1 MNSNVNTNRLLNDS
15 YTLNTKVEQYRKALS
30 KSYTNYGIDPSKYY
44 TENINKKSQS
54 IFNSGESQFCPN
66 WNINSLGSLSK
77 EFVEMSNKPEDVYN
91 SENKLNS
98 NKDNM
103 LINVNDNS
111 MSSKS
116 QKYMIANLK
125 QSYDNHINDLYNNFK
140 TCLSKLEEIGS
151 MYSSNIHSGINTNSS
166 NNISNSSKQDCINTN
181 LIKQVINEN
190 LFYERENQI
199 ANFIDEISHLKAI
212 KTKEEE
218 DFKRKVT
225 KEKESMKLEY
235 EKSIQ
240 NQDKINEQLKTE
252 NCQLKDNI
260 KHLEEEATKLTDENE
275 TFRNEIERLKK
286 VINVMEIDLNEA
298 DRNLMEKTNEAEEI
312 KEQFQDLQ
320 KKFYDTNIENRKV
333 LEENKS
339 LQGLLENNETEKNE
353 IMDRLNNISMN
364 EYNSYISDIK
374 GDHTI
379 SNYAGGNN
387 KIINDLRLE
396 KEQLNDE
403 LTTMAEKYEDS
414 QRNFNNFVKSVQD
427 KENCLKGDWIK
438 KLNKHKEEYENIIV
452 NLKKKQMKE
461 IEQINT
467 EHSIKLEE
475 KEKLIAEL
483 KKSVAILKTYEKNY
497 IKITDHENQLKKALT
512 EQKNKL
518 QL

>member
-1 MNSNVNTNRLLNDS
+1 MSTS
-15 YTLNTKVEQYRKALS
+15 
-30 KSYTNYGIDPSKYY
+30 
-44 TENINKKSQS
+44 
-54 IFNSGESQFCPN
+54 SGRYAVPPE
-66 WNINSLGSLSK
+66 ILK
-77 EFVEMSNKPEDVYN
+77 HKPR
-91 SENKLNS
+91 
-98 NKDNM
+98 
-103 LINVNDNS
+103 
-111 MSSKS
+111 
-116 QKYMIANLK
+116 
-125 QSYDNHINDLYNNFK
+125 
-140 TCLSKLEEIGS
+140 GS
-151 MYSSNIHSGINTNSS
+151 MVKKIHGGYY
-166 NNISNSSKQDCINTN
+166 
-181 LIKQVINEN
+181 VYAMEN
-190 LFYERENQI
+190 VKNPVTGKWQT
-199 ANFIDEISHLKAI
+199 
-212 KTKEEE
+212 KTKEILGKITVENGYIPNE
-218 DFKRKVT
+218 DRGYTV
-225 KEKESMKLEY
+225 LEY
-235 EKSIQ
+235 GAY
-240 NQDKINEQLKTE
+240 
-252 NCQLKDNI
+252 
-260 KHLEEEATKLTDENE
+260 HLAEECTD
-275 TFRNEIERLKK
+275 
-286 VINVMEIDLNEA
+286 
-298 DRNLMEKTNEAEEI
+298 EI

-475 KEKLIAEL
+475 TDNFVNESNNNFIDNNINNKVNP
-483 KKSVAILKTYEKNY
+483 SVDDIFSSFQFLDIPVAY
-497 IKITDHENQLKKALT
+497 IVI
-512 EQKNKL
+512 
-518 QL
+518 